1 MEESTITAKGQTT
14 IPKAV
19 REHLGLKPG
28 DKVRFFLHPF
38 GGVSFSRVR
47 PVTDLKGILPWDGP
61 PVSIEE
67 MDQAIADGIAERV
80 GVREP

>member
-1 MEESTITAKGQTT
+1 MEESTITAKGQIT

-19 REHLGLKPG
+19 RKHLGIEPG
-28 DKVRFFLHPF
+28 DKVRFFLHPH
-38 GGVSFSRVR
+38 GGLTLGRVR
-47 PVTDLKGILPWDGP
+47 PITELKGIHPWNGP